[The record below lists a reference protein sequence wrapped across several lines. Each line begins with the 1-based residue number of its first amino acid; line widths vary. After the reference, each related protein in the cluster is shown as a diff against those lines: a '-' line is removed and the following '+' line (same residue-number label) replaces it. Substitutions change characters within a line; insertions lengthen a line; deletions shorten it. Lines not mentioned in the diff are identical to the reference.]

1 MTGYDDV
8 VLFDTNILVYS
19 YDVYYPNH
27 QIAKKLRDA
36 VNEGELKAAIAPQ
49 NLLEF
54 YSTITNVAKNERSI
68 SPKEAILEI
77 KKFLISPF
85 ELIVLSGKELIVVLH
100 LLQDK
105 NIIGRKIFDVYLV
118 ATMLSNG
125 IKTIYTANVRDFE
138 MFSEIKAINPFK

>member
-1 MTGYDDV
+1 MIGSDDV

-19 YDVYYPNH
+19 YDVKSPKH
-27 QIAKKLRDA
+27 KIAKKLRDD

-54 YSTITNVAKNERSI
+54 YSTMTNAAKNENSV
-68 SPKEAILEI
+68 SSKEAVLEI

-85 ELIVLSGKELIVVLH
+85 ELIVPLGNELITVLR
-100 LLQDK
+100 LIRDK
-105 NIIGRKIFDVYLV
+105 NIISRKIFDVYLV

-125 IKTIYTANVRDFE
+125 IKTIYTANERDFE
-138 MFSEIKAINPFK
+138 MFGEIKAVNPFK